1 MTLLLVM
8 SYISVCVYI
17 HTLESGIAR
26 SYGSSVLCVCVC
38 VFVCVCVCFNFA
50 GNGDSNLFSRVIS
63 PICNLI
69 NSAQVFPFLYL
80 FTKIVT
86 DVFVVALRV
95 LQ

>member
-1 MTLLLVM
+1 MM
-8 SYISVCVYI
+8 SLYKCVCIYI

-26 SYGSSVLCVCVC
+26 SYGSSVLC
-38 VFVCVCVCFNFA
+38 VCVCVCFNFA

-86 DVFVVALRV
+86 DVFVVALCV